1 MMKRELLSSISD
13 PELKVMAAK
22 FLDKVMQSGKY
33 HEKVFTAFLSP
44 LERDLCEKLF
54 WKCHEDIQFISFGGY
69 EDAEYQM
76 IGLAPNYL
84 ELTQEDFPI
93 QLVVAEVTAKTFEL
107 SHRDVLG
114 ALMALGFKRNRI
126 GDLSIHEHQ
135 IQIICDLD
143 LADYISAQLEKIG
156 RYSVRTALEPVSG
169 YKVPPV
175 QMEEQF
181 KTVSSLRLDAV
192 LAAGFNLSRSL
203 AMDFIEG
210 DKVKVNH
217 LPESR
222 PAHLLSEGDLIA
234 CRGKGRLVLSAIEGN
249 SKKDRIKI
257 RIQKMC

>member
-1 MMKRELLSSISD
+1 MMKRDLLSAISD
-13 PELKVMAAK
+13 PDLKVVAAK

-44 LERDLCEKLF
+44 LERDICEKLF
-54 WKCHEDIQFISFGGY
+54 WKCHEDIQLVSYGGY
-69 EDAEYQM
+69 EEAEYQM

-84 ELTQEDFPI
+84 ELTEEDFPI
-93 QLVVAEVTAKTFEL
+93 QLVIAEVTAKTFEL
-107 SHRDVLG
+107 SHRDILG
-114 ALMALGFKRNRI
+114 ALMSLGFKRNRL
-126 GDLSIHEHQ
+126 GDLSVIEDK
-135 IQIICDLD
+135 IQIICDLE

-156 RYSVRTALEPVSG
+156 RYSVRTSLEPVKH
-169 YKVPPV
+169 YQAPTV

-181 KTVSSLRLDAV
+181 KTVPSLRLDAI

-222 PAHLLSEGDLIA
+222 SAHLLSEGDLIA
-234 CRGKGRLVLSAIEGN
+234 CRGKGRLILSAVEGN